1 MVNILL
7 EVEQG
12 LERYAAVEPQVAS
25 AIGRAVERAGGPE
38 KTQIGLLVVG
48 DDAIHELNLSHRGVD
63 RPTDVLSFPLLEPGA
78 PPTQA
83 DIDPETGEVVLG
95 DIVLSLPTAERQ
107 AAEYGNTLAREAAF
121 LAVHGTLHLLG
132 FDHESDAERTQMRKL
147 EEAILEA
154 VGLTRQ
160 ENGID

>member
-1 MVNILL
+1 MVNIVL

-12 LERYAAVEPQVAS
+12 LERYASVEPQVAL
-25 AIGRAVERAGGPE
+25 AIARAVERAGGPE
-38 KTQIGLLVVG
+38 KAQLGLLVVG
-48 DDAIHELNLSHRGVD
+48 DEAIHELNLQHRGVD
-63 RPTDVLSFPLLEPGA
+63 RATDVLSFPLLEPGV
-78 PPTQA
+78 PLTQA
-83 DIDPETGEVVLG
+83 DMDPETGEVVLG

-132 FDHESDAERTQMRKL
+132 FDHESDTERAEMRKL
-147 EEAILEA
+147 EEAVLGA